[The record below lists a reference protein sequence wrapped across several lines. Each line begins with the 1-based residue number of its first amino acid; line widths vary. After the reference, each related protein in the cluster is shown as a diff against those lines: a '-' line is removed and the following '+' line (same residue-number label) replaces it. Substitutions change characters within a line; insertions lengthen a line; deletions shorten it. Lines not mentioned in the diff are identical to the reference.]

1 MDRIA
6 QTSAE
11 PFGNAEGKKAAPL
24 RIRKAEVVQ
33 YRQAWT
39 PAENIFARSMPA
51 SAASPHIPFPL
62 YGCLRPDTTAS
73 LLPTSGIMDIPLHC
87 TIRTQASA
95 YPPVTHCH
103 LSCPYRQV
111 RVESRRQPLGK
122 PELFSRHFH
131 QSWLRCGSR
140 PRIYLSNQP
149 GFRFDQ
155 QFCGQTNNRLPR
167 NSLPSPACTPAIS
180 HLYDL
185 QDSCSRQ
192 AEFAAGGFC
201 YSCFLPPT
209 LRRSSLD

>member
-1 MDRIA
+1 MKRIFTLIELLIVIA
-6 QTSAE
+6 MIAIL
-11 PFGNAEGKKAAPL
+11 AA
-24 RIRKAEVVQ
+24 
-33 YRQAWT
+33 
-39 PAENIFARSMPA
+39 M
-51 SAASPHIPFPL
+51 
-62 YGCLRPDTTAS
+62 
-73 LLPTSGIMDIPLHC
+73 LLPALNQAREKGKSIQCIGNLKQTGMVMDIPLHC

-131 QSWLRCGSR
+131 QSWPRCGSR

-149 GFRFDQ
+149 EFRFDQ